1 MVSYLGPE
9 DGEYYE
15 CVRKRLR
22 DRFAPEGNETEWQQH
37 LQSRLLDH
45 REALEDFA
53 GELRRLAEKAYPADL
68 DSGQRESKFDTLR
81 RQWPN
86 YKCGQEGVVPRI
98 GALSAGRVGKGTLKE
113 TVQERKQQ
121 GISQIQWCLN
131 P

>member
-68 DSGQRESKFDTLR
+68 DSGQRERFVHN
-81 RQWPN
+81 QF
-86 YKCGQEGVVPRI
+86 I
-98 GALSAGRVGKGTLKE
+98 
-113 TVQERKQQ
+113 Q
-121 GISQIQWCLN
+121 GLLPCCSF
-131 P
+131 